1 MTDPIEIM
9 ARAHWRSTSRPSSRS
24 WDELKTQERTQK
36 RNSIAAAIAALTE
49 AGFAIVPVV
58 PTDAMR
64 NAGADIGDWGDN
76 LPHQT
81 RPWSAADV
89 FRAMIE
95 AGSVKT

>member
-49 AGFAIVPVV
+49 AGFAIVPVT
-58 PTDAMR
+58 PTEHMVR
-64 NAGADIGDWGDN
+64 AGNSQRGHVIGT
-76 LPHQT
+76 PY
-81 RPWSAADV
+81 RVWS
-89 FRAMIE
+89 AMIE
-95 AGSVKT
+95 AGSVKA